1 MARIE
6 DVVTGVNIC
15 QELVLWIEWKRELF
29 MLQVICRFW
38 MVCKMKVMLS
48 ENADVYKEMAACSSV
63 LAWET
68 PWTEEPGGLPSMGL
82 QDLDMT

>member
-1 MARIE
+1 
-6 DVVTGVNIC
+6 
-15 QELVLWIEWKRELF
+15 

-63 LAWET
+63 LAWESHGQRSLVGYR
-68 PWTEEPGGLPSMGL
+68 PWGCKT
-82 QDLDMT
+82 